1 MAAVTS
7 DVTGIVMPLLCRGG
21 HSEQATLRVLIAE
34 DDSELAEV
42 LATGLRRENLAVDIA
57 LTGDAAEEKL
67 TETDYDVLVLD
78 RDLPGIHGDD
88 VCRQVVASGVATR
101 ILMLTAA
108 GSVGDRVSGLTLGA
122 DDYLAKPFAF
132 AELVARI
139 RSLGRRAHAAL
150 PPLLAYADVRLDPS
164 RLIAERSGQRL
175 RLTPKEFSVLEVLLG
190 AQGGVVTTE
199 HLLERVWDENAD
211 PFTNT
216 VRTTMMRLRQKLG
229 LPPLIRTIA
238 GRGYQMAVE

>member
-1 MAAVTS
+1 
-7 DVTGIVMPLLCRGG
+7 MPLLCRAPD
-21 HSEQATLRVLIAE
+21 SEHATLRVLIAE

-42 LATGLRRENLAVDIA
+42 LATGLRRENMAVDIA

-67 TETDYDVLVLD
+67 TATDYDVLVLD

-88 VCRQVVASGVATR
+88 VCRQVVASGVPTR

-108 GSVGDRVSGLTLGA
+108 DSVGDRVVGLTLGA

-139 RSLGRRAHAAL
+139 HALGRRASAAL
-150 PPLLAYADVRLDPS
+150 PPLLAYADLLLDPS

-190 AQGGVVTTE
+190 ARGGLVTTE

-229 LPPLIRTIA
+229 QPPLIRTVP
-238 GRGYQMAVE
+238 GRGYQMASE

>member
-1 MAAVTS
+1 MLEP
-7 DVTGIVMPLLCRGG
+7 I
-21 HSEQATLRVLIAE
+21 HLRVLIAE

-42 LATGLRRENLAVDIA
+42 LATGLRREHMAVDIA
-57 LTGDAAEEKL
+57 LTGDAADEKL
-67 TETDYDVLVLD
+67 TATDYDVLVLD
-78 RDLPGIHGDD
+78 RDLPGIHGDQ
-88 VCRQVVASGVATR
+88 VCRQVVASGIATR

-108 GSVGDRVSGLTLGA
+108 GSVGERVAGLTLGA

-139 RSLGRRAHAAL
+139 RALGRRSGQAV
-150 PPLLAYADVRLDPS
+150 PPLLGYSDLSLDPS
-164 RLIAERSGQRL
+164 RLIAERSGRRL

-199 HLLERVWDENAD
+199 QLLERVWDENAD

-229 LPPLIRTIA
+229 EPSVIKTVP
-238 GRGYQMAVE
+238 GRGYQMARD

>member
-1 MAAVTS
+1 
-7 DVTGIVMPLLCRGG
+7 MPLLCRAADPGPN
-21 HSEQATLRVLIAE
+21 TLRVLIAE

-42 LATGLRRENLAVDIA
+42 LATGLRRENMAVDIA

-67 TETDYDVLVLD
+67 TATDYDVLVLD
-78 RDLPGIHGDD
+78 RDLPGTHGDD
-88 VCRQVVASGVATR
+88 VCRQVVASGIATR

-108 GSVGDRVSGLTLGA
+108 GSVGDRVAGLTLGA

-139 RSLGRRAHAAL
+139 RALARRAHAAL
-150 PPLLAYADVRLDPS
+150 PPLLAYADLLLDPS
-164 RLIAERSGQRL
+164 RLTAERSGQRL

-190 AQGGVVTTE
+190 ARGGVVTTE
-199 HLLERVWDENAD
+199 QLLERVWDENAD

-229 LPPLIRTIA
+229 QPALIRTVP
-238 GRGYQMAVE
+238 GRGYQMANE

>member
-1 MAAVTS
+1 
-7 DVTGIVMPLLCRGG
+7 MPLLCGVADPG
-21 HSEQATLRVLIAE
+21 QAPMRILIAE

-42 LATGLRRENLAVDIA
+42 LATGLRREHMAVDIA
-57 LTGDAAEEKL
+57 LTGDAADEKL
-67 TETDYDVLVLD
+67 TGTDYDVLVLD
-78 RDLPGIHGDD
+78 RDLPGIHGDQ

-108 GSVGDRVSGLTLGA
+108 GSVGERVAGLTLGA

-139 RSLGRRAHAAL
+139 RALGRRSRHAV
-150 PPLLAYADVRLDPS
+150 PPVLRYSDLSLDPS
-164 RLIAERSGQRL
+164 RLIAERSGRRL

-190 AQGGVVTTE
+190 ARGAVVPTE
-199 HLLERVWDENAD
+199 QLLERVWDENAD

-229 LPPLIRTIA
+229 EPQLIKTVP
-238 GRGYQMAVE
+238 GRGYQMAIE

>member
-1 MAAVTS
+1 M
-7 DVTGIVMPLLCRGG
+7 
-21 HSEQATLRVLIAE
+21 RVLIAE

-42 LATGLRRENLAVDIA
+42 LATGLRRENMAVDIA

-67 TETDYDVLVLD
+67 TATDYDVLVLD
-78 RDLPGIHGDD
+78 RDLPGTHGDD
-88 VCRQVVASGVATR
+88 VCRQVVASGIATR

-108 GSVGDRVSGLTLGA
+108 GSVGDRVAGLTLGA

-139 RSLGRRAHAAL
+139 RALARRAHAAL
-150 PPLLAYADVRLDPS
+150 PPLLAYADLLLDPS

-190 AQGGVVTTE
+190 ARGGVVTTE
-199 HLLERVWDENAD
+199 QLLERVWDENAD

-229 LPPLIRTIA
+229 QPALIRTVP
-238 GRGYQMAVE
+238 GRGYQMASE

>member
-1 MAAVTS
+1 M
-7 DVTGIVMPLLCRGG
+7 
-21 HSEQATLRVLIAE
+21 RVLIAE

-42 LATGLRRENLAVDIA
+42 LATGLRRENMAVDIA
-57 LTGDAAEEKL
+57 LTGDGAEEKL
-67 TETDYDVLVLD
+67 TSTDYDVLVLD

-88 VCRQVVASGVATR
+88 LCRQVVAAGIATR

-108 GSVGDRVSGLTLGA
+108 GSVGDRVAGLTLGA

-139 RSLGRRAHAAL
+139 RALGRRAHAAL
-150 PPLLAYADVRLDPS
+150 PPLLVFSDLSLDPS
-164 RLIAERSGQRL
+164 RLVAERSGRRL

-190 AQGGVVTTE
+190 ARGGVVTTE
-199 HLLERVWDENAD
+199 QLLERVWDENAD

-229 LPPLIRTIA
+229 EPPLIRTA
-238 GRGYQMAVE
+238 PGRGYQMASE

>member
-1 MAAVTS
+1 
-7 DVTGIVMPLLCRGG
+7 MPLLCRAADPGPN
-21 HSEQATLRVLIAE
+21 TLRVLIAE

-42 LATGLRRENLAVDIA
+42 LATGLRRENMAVDIA

-67 TETDYDVLVLD
+67 TATDYDVLVLD
-78 RDLPGIHGDD
+78 RDLPGIHGDQ
-88 VCRQVVASGVATR
+88 VCRQVVASGIATR

-108 GSVGDRVSGLTLGA
+108 GSVGDRVAGLTLGA

-139 RSLGRRAHAAL
+139 RALARRAHAAL
-150 PPLLAYADVRLDPS
+150 PPLLAYADLLLDPS

-190 AQGGVVTTE
+190 ARGGVVTTE
-199 HLLERVWDENAD
+199 QLLERVWDENAD

-216 VRTTMMRLRQKLG
+216 VRTTMMRLRHKLG
-229 LPPLIRTIA
+229 QPALIRTVQ
-238 GRGYQMAVE
+238 GRGYQMASE

>member
-1 MAAVTS
+1 
-7 DVTGIVMPLLCRGG
+7 MPLLCRAADP
-21 HSEQATLRVLIAE
+21 ERTTLRVLIAE

-42 LATGLRRENLAVDIA
+42 LATGLRRENMAVDIA
-57 LTGDAAEEKL
+57 LTGDAADEKL
-67 TETDYDVLVLD
+67 TATDYDVLVLD
-78 RDLPGIHGDD
+78 RDLPGTHGDD
-88 VCRQVVASGVATR
+88 VCRQVVASGIATR

-108 GSVGDRVSGLTLGA
+108 GSVGDRVAGLTLGA

-139 RSLGRRAHAAL
+139 RALARRAHAAL
-150 PPLLAYADVRLDPS
+150 PPLLAHSDLLLDPS

-190 AQGGVVTTE
+190 ARGGVVTTE
-199 HLLERVWDENAD
+199 QLLERVWDENAD

-229 LPPLIRTIA
+229 QPALIRTVP
-238 GRGYQMAVE
+238 GRGYQMAGE

>member
-1 MAAVTS
+1 
-7 DVTGIVMPLLCRGG
+7 MPLLCRAADPGPN
-21 HSEQATLRVLIAE
+21 TLRVLIAE

-42 LATGLRRENLAVDIA
+42 LATGLRRENMAVDIA

-67 TETDYDVLVLD
+67 TATDYDVLVLD
-78 RDLPGIHGDD
+78 RDLPGTHGDD
-88 VCRQVVASGVATR
+88 VCRQVVASGIATR

-108 GSVGDRVSGLTLGA
+108 GSVGDRVAGLTLGA

-139 RSLGRRAHAAL
+139 RALARRAHAAL
-150 PPLLAYADVRLDPS
+150 PPLLAYADLLLDPS

-190 AQGGVVTTE
+190 ARGGVVTTE
-199 HLLERVWDENAD
+199 QLLERVWDENAD

-229 LPPLIRTIA
+229 QPALIRTVP
-238 GRGYQMAVE
+238 GRGYQMASE

>member
-1 MAAVTS
+1 M
-7 DVTGIVMPLLCRGG
+7 
-21 HSEQATLRVLIAE
+21 RVLIAE

-42 LATGLRRENLAVDIA
+42 LATGLRRENMAVDIA
-57 LTGDAAEEKL
+57 LTGDVAEEKL
-67 TETDYDVLVLD
+67 TATDYDVLVLD

-88 VCRQVVASGVATR
+88 LCRQVVAAGIATR

-108 GSVGDRVSGLTLGA
+108 GSVGDRVAGLTLGA

-139 RSLGRRAHAAL
+139 RALGRRTHAAV
-150 PPLLAYADVRLDPS
+150 PPLLVFSDLSVDPARLV
-164 RLIAERSGQRL
+164 AERAGRRL
-175 RLTPKEFSVLEVLLG
+175 HLPPKEFSVLEVLLG
-190 AQGGVVTTE
+190 ARGGVVTTE
-199 HLLERVWDENAD
+199 QLLERVWDEHAD

-229 LPPLIRTIA
+229 APPLIRTA
-238 GRGYQMAVE
+238 PGRGYQMASD

>member
-1 MAAVTS
+1 
-7 DVTGIVMPLLCRGG
+7 
-21 HSEQATLRVLIAE
+21 LRVLIAE

-42 LATGLRRENLAVDIA
+42 LATGLRRENMAVDIA
-57 LTGDAAEEKL
+57 LTGDAADEKL
-67 TETDYDVLVLD
+67 TATDYDVLVLD
-78 RDLPGIHGDD
+78 RDLPGIHGDE
-88 VCRQVVASGVATR
+88 VCRQVVASGMATR

-108 GSVGDRVSGLTLGA
+108 GSVGDRVAGLTLGA

-139 RSLGRRAHAAL
+139 RALGRRSQVAL
-150 PPLLAYADVRLDPS
+150 PPLLAYADLSLDPS
-164 RLIAERSGQRL
+164 RLIAERSGRRL

-190 AQGGVVTTE
+190 ARGGLVTTE
-199 HLLERVWDENAD
+199 QLLERVWDENAD

-229 LPPLIRTIA
+229 QPPLIRTVP
-238 GRGYQMAVE
+238 GHGYQMATE

>member
-1 MAAVTS
+1 
-7 DVTGIVMPLLCRGG
+7 MPLLCAVTD
-21 HSEQATLRVLIAE
+21 SERATLRVLIAE

-42 LATGLRRENLAVDIA
+42 LATGLRRENMAVDIA
-57 LTGDAAEEKL
+57 LSGDDAEEKL
-67 TETDYDVLVLD
+67 TATDYDVLVLD
-78 RDLPGIHGDD
+78 RDLPGVHGDD

-108 GSVGDRVSGLTLGA
+108 ASVGD
-122 DDYLAKPFAF
+122 LAKPFAF

-139 RSLGRRAHAAL
+139 RALGRRAHAAL
-150 PPLLAYADVRLDPS
+150 PPLLAYSDLLLDPS

-175 RLTPKEFSVLEVLLG
+175 HLTPKEFSTLEVLLG

-199 HLLERVWDENAD
+199 QLLERVWDENVD

-229 LPPLIRTIA
+229 RPPLIRTVP
-238 GRGYQMAVE
+238 GRGYQMASE

>member
-1 MAAVTS
+1 M
-7 DVTGIVMPLLCRGG
+7 
-21 HSEQATLRVLIAE
+21 RVLIAE

-42 LATGLRRENLAVDIA
+42 LATGLRRENMAVDIA
-57 LTGDAAEEKL
+57 LTGDAAEEKI
-67 TETDYDVLVLD
+67 TATDYDVLVLD

-108 GSVGDRVSGLTLGA
+108 GSVGDRVAGLTLGA

-139 RSLGRRAHAAL
+139 RALARRAQAAL
-150 PPLLAYADVRLDPS
+150 PPLLAYADLSLDPS

-190 AQGGVVTTE
+190 ARGSVVTTE
-199 HLLERVWDENAD
+199 QLLERVWDENAD

-216 VRTTMMRLRQKLG
+216 VRTTVMRLRQKLG
-229 LPPLIRTIA
+229 QPPLIRTVP
-238 GRGYQMAVE
+238 GRGYQMAYE

>member
-1 MAAVTS
+1 
-7 DVTGIVMPLLCRGG
+7 MPLLCGLAD
-21 HSEQATLRVLIAE
+21 SERATLRVLIAE

-42 LATGLRRENLAVDIA
+42 LATGLRRENMAVDIA

-67 TETDYDVLVLD
+67 IVTDYDVLVLD
-78 RDLPGIHGDD
+78 SDLPGVHGDD

-108 GSVGDRVSGLTLGA
+108 GSVGDRVAGLTLGA

-139 RSLGRRAHAAL
+139 RALGRRAQTAL
-150 PPLLAYADVRLDPS
+150 PPLLAYSDLLLDPS
-164 RLIAERSGQRL
+164 RLIAERSGRRL

-190 AQGGVVTTE
+190 ASGGVVTTE
-199 HLLERVWDENAD
+199 QLLERVWDENAD

-229 LPPLIRTIA
+229 QPPLIRTVA
-238 GRGYQMAVE
+238 GRGYQMASD

>member
-1 MAAVTS
+1 
-7 DVTGIVMPLLCRGG
+7 MPLLCRAADPGPN
-21 HSEQATLRVLIAE
+21 TLRVLIAE

-42 LATGLRRENLAVDIA
+42 LATGLRRENMAVDIA

-67 TETDYDVLVLD
+67 TATDYDVLVLD
-78 RDLPGIHGDD
+78 RDLPGTHGDD
-88 VCRQVVASGVATR
+88 VCRQVVASGIATR

-108 GSVGDRVSGLTLGA
+108 GSVGDRVAGLTLGA

-139 RSLGRRAHAAL
+139 RALARRAHAAL
-150 PPLLAYADVRLDPS
+150 PPLLAYADLLLDPS

-190 AQGGVVTTE
+190 ARGGVVTTE
-199 HLLERVWDENAD
+199 QLLERVWDENAD

-229 LPPLIRTIA
+229 QPALIRTVP
-238 GRGYQMAVE
+238 GRGYQMANE

>member
-1 MAAVTS
+1 
-7 DVTGIVMPLLCRGG
+7 MPLLWRLTD
-21 HSEQATLRVLIAE
+21 SEQAKLRVLIAE

-42 LATGLRRENLAVDIA
+42 LATGLRRENMAVDIA
-57 LTGDAAEEKL
+57 LTGDAAEEKV
-67 TETDYDVLVLD
+67 TAIDYDVLVLD
-78 RDLPGIHGDD
+78 RDLPGVHGDD

-108 GSVGDRVSGLTLGA
+108 GSVGERVAGLTLGA

-139 RSLGRRAHAAL
+139 RALARRAQSAL
-150 PPLLAYADVRLDPS
+150 PPLLAYSDLLLDPS
-164 RLIAERSGQRL
+164 RLIAERSGRRL

-190 AQGGVVTTE
+190 ARGGVVTTE
-199 HLLERVWDENAD
+199 QLLERVWDENAD

-229 LPPLIRTIA
+229 QPSLIRTVP
-238 GRGYQMAVE
+238 GRGYQMASG

>member
-1 MAAVTS
+1 M
-7 DVTGIVMPLLCRGG
+7 
-21 HSEQATLRVLIAE
+21 RVLIAE

-42 LATGLRRENLAVDIA
+42 LATGLRRENMAIDIA
-57 LTGDAAEEKL
+57 LTGDSAEEKL
-67 TETDYDVLVLD
+67 TATDYDVLVLD
-78 RDLPGIHGDD
+78 RDLPGTHGDD
-88 VCRQVVASGVATR
+88 VCRQVVASGVPTR

-108 GSVGDRVSGLTLGA
+108 GSVGDRVAGLTLGA

-139 RSLGRRAHAAL
+139 RALARRARAAL
-150 PPLLAYADVRLDPS
+150 PPLLSHADLSLDPS

-190 AQGGVVTTE
+190 ARGSVVTTE
-199 HLLERVWDENAD
+199 QLLERVWDENAD

-216 VRTTMMRLRQKLG
+216 VRTTVMRLRQKLG
-229 LPPLIRTIA
+229 QPPLIRTVP
-238 GRGYQMAVE
+238 GRGYQMAFE

>member
-1 MAAVTS
+1 
-7 DVTGIVMPLLCRGG
+7 MPLLCRAD

-42 LATGLRRENLAVDIA
+42 LAMGLRRENLAVDIA
-57 LTGDAAEEKL
+57 LTGGAAEEKL
-67 TETDYDVLVLD
+67 TATDYDVLVLD
-78 RDLPGIHGDD
+78 RDLPGVLGDD
-88 VCRQVVASGVATR
+88 LCRQVVASGIATR

-122 DDYLAKPFAF
+122 DDYLSKPFAF

-139 RSLGRRAHAAL
+139 RALGRRAHAAL
-150 PPLLAYADVRLDPS
+150 PPLLAYADLLLDPS

-190 AQGGVVTTE
+190 ARGGVVSTE

-216 VRTTMMRLRQKLG
+216 VRTTMMRLRRKLG
-229 LPPLIRTIA
+229 QPPLIRTIP

>member
-1 MAAVTS
+1 
-7 DVTGIVMPLLCRGG
+7 MPLLWRLTD
-21 HSEQATLRVLIAE
+21 SEQAKLRVLIAE

-42 LATGLRRENLAVDIA
+42 LATGLRRENMAVDIA
-57 LTGDAAEEKL
+57 LTGDAAEQKV
-67 TETDYDVLVLD
+67 TAIDYDVLVLD
-78 RDLPGIHGDD
+78 RDLPGVHGDD

-108 GSVGDRVSGLTLGA
+108 GSVGERVAGLTLGA

-139 RSLGRRAHAAL
+139 RALARRAQSAL
-150 PPLLAYADVRLDPS
+150 PPLLAYSDLLLDPS
-164 RLIAERSGQRL
+164 RLIAERSGRRL

-190 AQGGVVTTE
+190 ARGGVVTTE
-199 HLLERVWDENAD
+199 QLLERVWDENAD

-229 LPPLIRTIA
+229 QPSLIRTVP
-238 GRGYQMAVE
+238 GRGYQMASG